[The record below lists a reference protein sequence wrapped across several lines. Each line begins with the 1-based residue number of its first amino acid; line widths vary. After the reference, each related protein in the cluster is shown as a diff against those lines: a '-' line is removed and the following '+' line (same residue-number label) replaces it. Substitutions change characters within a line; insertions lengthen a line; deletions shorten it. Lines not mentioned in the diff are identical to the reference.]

1 MYAWRKQQVINLKL
15 INSNLQKN
23 LRVRRRKSR
32 RQIYQSQHTFRYHW
46 MHSASGWKWDWFAS
60 ATGCCHLIRP
70 LTQGAR
76 LSQSTAICV
85 ATDFQ
90 SRSTTVSVSYSM
102 PQLKQRKNQQI
113 DRKKANIYFELATNC
128 CYQIQFI
135 CFRDSR
141 EQFRFLF
148 CCILF
153 PLASIQQFAFLVLS
167 EPASEKRS
175 RKADK

>member
-1 MYAWRKQQVINLKL
+1 MCAVVKVGDKFINLNIL
-15 INSNLQKN
+15 FEVI
-23 LRVRRRKSR
+23 
-32 RQIYQSQHTFRYHW
+32 W
-46 MHSASGWKWDWFAS
+46 MRSASGWKRDWFAS

-76 LSQSTAICV
+76 LSQSTTAICV

-90 SRSTTVSVSYSM
+90 SRSTTVSYSM
-102 PQLKQRKNQQI
+102 PQLKQRKI
-113 DRKKANIYFELATNC
+113 SKSIGKKQTFIFELATNC

-141 EQFRFLF
+141 VQFRFLY

-153 PLASIQQFAFLVLS
+153 PLTSIQQFAFLVLS
-167 EPASEKRS
+167 EPAGEKKT
-175 RKADK
+175 RKTDK